1 MNVILLEAVENLGSI
16 GDLVKV
22 KPGYGRNYLLPQG
35 KAALATPENIKAI
48 EARRAELE
56 KAAAEE
62 LTKARARS
70 KAFENLEIVVQ
81 ANAGAEGK
89 LFGSVGPI
97 DIVDALSA
105 VQVEAERSEIRMPDG
120 PIQELGEF
128 PIGVHL
134 HSEVNAEILVRVIGE
149 AGETAESVA
158 AAAAEAAPAEAAPAE
173 AASEEAAPAD
183 AAAEKTVAEDE

>member
-1 MNVILLEAVENLGSI
+1 MQVILLESVENLGGI

-56 KAAAEE
+56 KAEAEE
-62 LTKARARS
+62 LAKAKERA
-70 KAFENLEIVVQ
+70 KAFEGLEVVIH
-81 ANAGAEGK
+81 ANAGSEGK

-97 DIVDALSA
+97 DIVEALTA
-105 VQVEAERSEIRMPDG
+105 VQVEAERSEIRMPEG

-134 HSEVNAEILVRVIGE
+134 HSEVNAEILVKVVGE
-149 AGETAESVA
+149 EG
-158 AAAAEAAPAEAAPAE
+158 
-173 AASEEAAPAD
+173 
-183 AAAEKTVAEDE
+183 

>member
-1 MNVILLEAVENLGSI
+1 MNVILLESVENLGGI

-22 KPGYGRNYLLPQG
+22 KPGYGRNFLLPQG
-35 KAALATPENIKAI
+35 KAALATPGNMKAI

-62 LTKARARS
+62 LAKAKERA
-70 KAFENLEIVVQ
+70 KAFQDLEVVIH

-97 DIVDALSA
+97 DIVEALAA
-105 VQVEAERSEIRMPDG
+105 VQVEIERAEVRMPEG
-120 PIQELGEF
+120 PVQELGEY

-134 HSEVNAEILVRVIGE
+134 HSDVDVEVLVKVVGE
-149 AGETAESVA
+149 EQ
-158 AAAAEAAPAEAAPAE
+158 
-173 AASEEAAPAD
+173 
-183 AAAEKTVAEDE
+183 